1 MVTGRFLMVQALAAL
16 AVAVTISPAATA
28 QNVTSNAASLHRQ
41 IQNDSVAPTIAP
53 AGADVTMVVFSDYQC
68 PYCRK
73 VHPALEQLRRE
84 DPKLRVV
91 YRDWPVFGA
100 VSREAAR
107 TAIAANYQGRH
118 AAFNNALM
126 QTQGRITS
134 QSIRIAADRA
144 GVDWARL
151 QADLVKH
158 DEAIDAALART
169 HRYARAIGLAGT
181 PALVI
186 GRYLLPGAVELPT
199 LREAVAAAR
208 RRNAD

>member
-16 AVAVTISPAATA
+16 AVALTISPAATA

-144 GVDWARL
+144 GVDGRGCRL
-151 QADLVKH
+151 TSSSMTWRSTQHWHVPTA
-158 DEAIDAALART
+158 
-169 HRYARAIGLAGT
+169 T
-181 PALVI
+181 PVRSAW
-186 GRYLLPGAVELPT
+186 P
-199 LREAVAAAR
+199 AR
-208 RRNAD
+208 RRW

>member
-1 MVTGRFLMVQALAAL
+1 MTGRFLMVQALAAL
-16 AVAVTISPAATA
+16 AVALTISPAATA

-134 QSIRIAADRA
+134 QSIRIAADR
-144 GVDWARL
+144 
-151 QADLVKH
+151 
-158 DEAIDAALART
+158 
-169 HRYARAIGLAGT
+169 
-181 PALVI
+181 
-186 GRYLLPGAVELPT
+186 
-199 LREAVAAAR
+199 
-208 RRNAD
+208 